1 MELTTFFISITKPIY
16 AKTLTVFES
25 TFKIK
30 VMLPWIPSF
39 GFVNSCLQTKT
50 FAPK

>member
-1 MELTTFFISITKPIY
+1 MKLTAFFVSITKQIY

-30 VMLPWIPSF
+30 VMLPWIQNF
-39 GFVNSCLQTKT
+39 GCVNSCLQTKT